1 MDFGALFGLYNF
13 TWQVDEQYLSLKISL
28 SIMKTM
34 SVGEFKTKFSEVIEQ
49 VKAGEK
55 IAVTFGKKKQ
65 IIGYFTPENISE
77 KPKRKLGILE
87 GKATAVFHDD
97 FKMTEEEFINL

>member
-1 MDFGALFGLYNF
+1 
-13 TWQVDEQYLSLKISL
+13 
-28 SIMKTM
+28 M
-34 SVGEFKTKFSEVIEQ
+34 SVGEFKTNFSQVIED

-65 IIGYFTPENISE
+65 IIGYFLPEIPVT
-77 KPKRKLGILE
+77 KTKRKLGILE
-87 GKATAVFHDD
+87 GKATVIFNSD